1 MDKKLSPIWFIEKNI
16 DFEYQKYILLD
27 YLQYVDLMF
36 ANGLLYPTLSEIE
49 YHQKNLESFIKTR
62 ELIVSGTRELKGF
75 DFEKMTLLYD
85 TPQDTPDFI
94 AINNI
99 INYAEPKFQE
109 YCLKGSHL
117 YQEIEK
123 NISMRYVG
131 IVPPDRN
138 YGFLIMNIDN
148 YAHIYSYEMC
158 RITIE
163 NDFYV
168 KLDEIDI
175 QRMNFTNTYE
185 HIKLDLLNKFTQ
197 YTNPAVIAADI
208 FKTYPLKEGIIPVIR
223 RKISAYLNKN
233 A

>member
-36 ANGLLYPTLSEIE
+36 DNGLLYPVLNEIE

-62 ELIVSGTRELKGF
+62 ELIVNGTRKLKGF

-85 TPQDTPDFI
+85 TPQDTDDFLT
-94 AINNI
+94 INKTV
-99 INYAEPKFQE
+99 NYAETKFQE
-109 YCLKGSHL
+109 YCLKGSRIF
-117 YQEIEK
+117 QEIES

-131 IVPPDRN
+131 IVPPDRSQ
-138 YGFLIMNIDN
+138 GFLIMNIDN
-148 YAHIYSYEMC
+148 SAYIYTYEMC

-163 NDFYV
+163 NEFYV

-175 QRMNFTNTYE
+175 QRMDSDNTYE
-185 HIKLDLLNKFTQ
+185 HIKMYLLNKYTQ

-208 FKTYPLKEGIIPVIR
+208 FKTYPLKEGIIPVVR
-223 RKISAYLNKN
+223 RKISAYLNKRT
-233 A
+233 

>member
-1 MDKKLSPIWFIEKNI
+1 MDKKLSPIWFIEKCI

-36 ANGLLYPTLSEIE
+36 DNGLLYPTLNEVK

-94 AINNI
+94 AINSI
-99 INYAEPKFQE
+99 VNYAEPKFQE
-109 YCLKGSHL
+109 YCNRGSRLH
-117 YQEIEK
+117 QEIDR

-131 IVPPDRN
+131 IIPPDRN
-138 YGFLIMNIDN
+138 QGFLIMNIDN
-148 YAHIYSYEMC
+148 YAHIYKYDMC
-158 RITIE
+158 KITIE
-163 NDFYV
+163 NEFYV

-175 QRMNFTNTYE
+175 QRMHFENTYE

-208 FKTYPLKEGIIPVIR
+208 FKTYPLKEGIIPVVR
-223 RKISAYLNKN
+223 RKISAYLNKY